1 MSPQDK
7 SARRIANM
15 KMKLAVLAVLVV
27 IAKASDEFVPEIY
40 AVAGSSANLPCN
52 LKPPDGKDTARL
64 VLWYKNSDPQPVY
77 SFDARFSTV
86 KHWSEDPA
94 FGAR

>member
-1 MSPQDK
+1 MIEESEAMDK
-7 SARRIANM
+7 IITALIFVAA
-15 KMKLAVLAVLVV
+15 LATAT
-27 IAKASDEFVPEIY
+27 ADDFVPEIY

-52 LKPPDGKDTARL
+52 LKPPDGRDTARL

-86 KHWSEDPA
+86 KHWSEVDLECCVNW
-94 FGAR
+94 